1 MHSAGTRRFQN
12 CLCVFS
18 LFLFSRCFSD
28 SFLVVF
34 FRFFLVS
41 KICYGVCVSAC
52 ETFGCYKTREIR
64 NFNQSSIT
72 KLGVWETFV
81 CGDILWLRLS
91 LFFRFFFK
99 KLFLVCFQAV
109 NSDSFFFNGYA
120 STPILF
126 FLVFPHFFIF
136 FFWEVVNP
144 DFFSKKLG
152 GIKFCCFEIV
162 IKNNGQNS
170 CFYFGNTNIASNP
183 MFPILFCCSGP
194 FIVWLFLELQIL
206 SN

>member
-1 MHSAGTRRFQN
+1 MHSVETRRFRN
-12 CLCVFS
+12 CLCVF
-18 LFLFSRCFSD
+18 LCFF
-28 SFLVVF
+28 FLVVLQILFSLF
-34 FRFFLVS
+34 FRFFSRFRNLLW
-41 KICYGVCVSAC
+41 YVSAS
-52 ETFGCYKTREIR
+52 ETFGRYKTREIR

-126 FLVFPHFFIF
+126 FLVFPHFFLF

>member
-1 MHSAGTRRFQN
+1 
-12 CLCVFS
+12 V
-18 LFLFSRCFSD
+18 FLFSRCSSD

-34 FRFFLVS
+34 QILSCFRNLLW
-41 KICYGVCVSAC
+41 YVSAS
-52 ETFGCYKTREIR
+52 ETFGRYKTREIR

-72 KLGVWETFV
+72 KLGVRETFF
-81 CGDILWLRLS
+81 CGDILWLCFS
-91 LFFRFFFK
+91 LFFRFLFK

-120 STPILF
+120 STPILS
-126 FLVFPHFFIF
+126 FLVFPHFVIF
-136 FFWEVVNP
+136 FFRVVVNP

-152 GIKFCCFEIV
+152 GIKFCCFEVV

-194 FIVWLFLELQIL
+194 FIVSLVLELRIL